1 MAGVMGV
8 TIFISFV
15 SVAVALGKS
24 IFYIFFVKPVYLEN
38 NLPKLDGGLIL
49 YANYAT
55 IEVRVIP

>member
-55 IEVRVIP
+55 IEVRVIL